1 MCEMSA
7 IEHSL
12 ALPLFEIGM
21 KTDLL
26 FKNIFID
33 NVRKM
38 VARIHKMVLKQE
50 HKIPSCQNREE
61 MAIVPS
67 ESSCSDFS

>member
-1 MCEMSA
+1 
-7 IEHSL
+7 
-12 ALPLFEIGM
+12 M

-61 MAIVPS
+61 MGVVPS